1 MTTLF
6 IIFQI
11 ILVIIITIAVL
22 LQKSSSIGLGAYSG
36 SNESL
41 FGAKGPAG
49 FLAKFTFLLGV
60 LLIANT
66 ITLSYMYN
74 TAGKD
79 SVAEKIATPSAPTLD
94 ANATNSAVPNA
105 PQIPS
110 APNAVPSVPSAP
122 QSVPNAPQAPST
134 APNAN
139 SAENSAVPSVN
150 SANGTQNLGANSA
163 PQSANSAP
171 SEQNSTQK

>member
-66 ITLSYMYN
+66 ITLSYIYN

-79 SVAEKIATPSAPTLD
+79 SVAEKIAAPQAPTRLET
-94 ANATNSAVPNA
+94 NATNSA
-105 PQIPS
+105 PQAPS
-110 APNAVPSVPSAP
+110 APNAPVQNAVPNSAPSAP
-122 QSVPNAPQAPST
+122 NSATNLGENSAPQNNAPQAT
-134 APNAN
+134 N
-139 SAENSAVPSVN
+139 SPE
-150 SANGTQNLGANSA
+150 NSA
-163 PQSANSAP
+163 PQSKAEANST
-171 SEQNSTQK
+171 ENSVARQTPNAK